1 MTPEALTTY
10 IVGCL
15 RVSADIHITEAER
28 LLAEHDGHRR
38 TEVLTEAAAV
48 AERFT
53 EQWPDMDAMKADGII
68 GPFTA
73 FGRVADELRDMA
85 RKDTRDSTQLPAGES
100 TETAPDFFQPGR
112 TYIDGDGFRAPETL
126 TLFRVETVARHPSR
140 GTLRAIG
147 WAKIG
152 AAPGGTWHGYFLDEG
167 ESTGW
172 TEYAEGEVLR
182 G

>member
-1 MTPEALTTY
+1 
-10 IVGCL
+10 
-15 RVSADIHITEAER
+15 
-28 LLAEHDGHRR
+28 
-38 TEVLTEAAAV
+38 
-48 AERFT
+48 
-53 EQWPDMDAMKADGII
+53 
-68 GPFTA
+68 
-73 FGRVADELRDMA
+73 MA

-112 TYIDGDGFRAPETL
+112 TYIDGDGYRALETL